1 MGKIKRN
8 EACPCGSGKKYKK
21 CCGALIQGGITL
33 EDIDGQL
40 DLLQKQLISFAKRKY
55 QKQINEKLKL
65 YQSTYTIED
74 RDLSAVYEIGV
85 MIWLILN
92 VPFILNKT
100 IFRIFF
106 EENSSTFNPLA
117 KSFFSKWSNYS
128 PSVYEIH
135 AMKKKRKQ
143 LTVMDVL
150 TNQTFEVPYNEQED
164 FQIGGLLIGTIVP
177 YATQHNFFYQIIKLY
192 NYEKSEVKEVMDKY
206 VKNNTLKE
214 SFPSFLYHLL
224 AHEEEILQD
233 YSPMRQKVSELFIER
248 MNNKGANQEI
258 IDKGLSI
265 WNHYSKKIKPLNT
278 KAESIAAALE
288 YWVHKSYL
296 QHSPVSQSQLAKE
309 YNISASTISAN
320 YKKLI
325 NTIDES
331 FMD

>member
-1 MGKIKRN
+1 
-8 EACPCGSGKKYKK
+8 
-21 CCGALIQGGITL
+21 
-33 EDIDGQL
+33 
-40 DLLQKQLISFAKRKY
+40 
-55 QKQINEKLKL
+55 
-65 YQSTYTIED
+65 
-74 RDLSAVYEIGV
+74 YEIGV

-192 NYEKSEVKEVMDKY
+192 NYEKSEVKEVLDKY

-224 AHEEEILQD
+224 AH
-233 YSPMRQKVSELFIER
+233 
-248 MNNKGANQEI
+248 
-258 IDKGLSI
+258 
-265 WNHYSKKIKPLNT
+265 
-278 KAESIAAALE
+278 
-288 YWVHKSYL
+288 
-296 QHSPVSQSQLAKE
+296 
-309 YNISASTISAN
+309 
-320 YKKLI
+320 
-325 NTIDES
+325 
-331 FMD
+331 